1 MLDER
6 VKILCEQ
13 ASTEKDPDKLAE
25 LVKEII
31 DLLEEKQKRLTAD
44 LFADTKNDATQQ
56 PHPTK
61 QNALADEA

>member
-25 LVKEII
+25 LVKEIN
-31 DLLEEKQKRLTAD
+31 DLLEEKQRRLTEE
-44 LFADTKNDATQQ
+44 LFADAKIHAMRQR
-56 PHPTK
+56 PTK
-61 QNALADEA
+61 QDAPADEA

>member
-13 ASTEKDPDKLAE
+13 ASTEHDPDKLAE

-31 DLLEEKQKRLTAD
+31 DLLEEKQKRLTEE
-44 LFADTKNDATQQ
+44 LFADSTHSTPLQIKNA
-56 PHPTK
+56 P
-61 QNALADEA
+61 AEEA